1 MPSQSWQSDVW
12 CLQVS
17 IAATTALVALQSGVV
32 SARKSASE
40 KWRACGGP
48 ERMHVFTIKYNQ
60 RLNMVEWCWMLIA
73 SCFHLIFGWEVA
85 RTFPLNLC
93 HRSFYHSSLQVQVV
107 NHEQL
112 RTKEGLRWVAL
123 WLLPVFPEPMWAA
136 MFTDH
141 LVSSWSV
148 DWLVPDDIRLPAH
161 GPKPTW
167 HEQPLGIF
175 LC

>member
-1 MPSQSWQSDVW
+1 MAVW
-12 CLQVS
+12 CLMSPGFPRRHHCLGRAPKWSCKRQKKCFREME
-17 IAATTALVALQSGVV
+17 GM
-32 SARKSASE
+32 
-40 KWRACGGP
+40 WRACGGH